1 MKKSFFA
8 AICGLLAVLL
18 INCATEA
25 IMISNSYDYDY
36 ASQQEEIIR
45 RRDMKPEWFEKEQ
58 NRRDWVDKNNKNDTI
73 LFFFGENTRTNAE
86 VDAAG
91 LSTWTAAQAAD
102 VVYQDILRQIAVLID
117 NETKYSSEDF
127 VSEEEMTDNVSET
140 QISGQNRRTQ
150 AQVTSSQRTRSQ
162 VRTEFSSQVE
172 SRSAARYRGLS
183 LEGIYTETWAQD
195 IKKKRII
202 VNRVWQVYSI
212 TRADIVEAQ
221 REIARERQQAINEE
235 QRAQI
240 LRKQEEELFANLV
253 SEYRVA
259 LDGIRQIDFLQTEAE
274 VQFRERYNELL
285 YINSRLKLLPT
296 LQSRNDDIGREYSD
310 FIVEIGNEIS
320 KNNPSERY
328 LRYIENMH
336 RQIVYKDGVIDE
348 LRNRGAAG
356 QGYNIRS
363 QTYILSF
370 PQRPNETRVSSVNIY
385 AANEMVTNM
394 DYISFSSIN
403 GRSNFSRGEYGLNS
417 PAISVSWNEAALYC
431 NWLSRLYGYTPCYTE
446 SSGQI
451 TAYDKT
457 RNGYRLPERN
467 EIIAILASQSVIIN
481 EAEFT
486 RIGIWSSDGG
496 LSEPTVYILSDGPG
510 QMSERYR
517 IMSLGR
523 DNNDWEI
530 GFRVIRNA
538 E

>member
-8 AICGLLAVLL
+8 AICGFLAVFL

-36 ASQQEEIIR
+36 FSQQEEIIR
-45 RRDMKPEWFEKEQ
+45 KRDMKPEWFEKEQ
-58 NRRDWVDKNNKNDTI
+58 NRRDWVDRNNKNDTI

-86 VDAAG
+86 VEASG
-91 LSTWTAAQAAD
+91 LNTWTAAQATE
-102 VVYQDILRQIAVLID
+102 VVYQDILRQIAAFID
-117 NETKYSSEDF
+117 NETKYSLEDF
-127 VSEEEMTDNVSET
+127 VSEEEIIDSVSET
-140 QISGQNRRTQ
+140 QISRQNQRTQ
-150 AQVTSSQRTRSQ
+150 AQATSSQRTRSQ

-172 SRSAARYRGLS
+172 SRSAARYRGLT
-183 LEGIYTETWAQD
+183 LEDNYTETWAQD

-212 TRADIVEAQ
+212 TRADIEEAQ

-240 LRKQEEELFANLV
+240 LQKQEEELFANLTNQ
-253 SEYRVA
+253 YRVVIESVR
-259 LDGIRQIDFLQTEAE
+259 LIDFSQTGAD
-274 VQFRERYNELL
+274 VQFRDRYNELL
-285 YINSRLKLLPT
+285 LIHAQLRTLST
-296 LQSRNDDIGREYSD
+296 LQSRNDDLGREYSD

-336 RQIVYKDGVIDE
+336 RQIVYRDGVIDE

-370 PQRPNETRVSSVNIY
+370 PQKPNETRVSSVNIY

-403 GRSNFSRGEYGLNS
+403 GRSSFSRGEYGLNS

-431 NWLSRLYGYTPCYTE
+431 NWLSRLYGYTPCYAE
-446 SSGQI
+446 SNGQI

-457 RNGYRLPERN
+457 KNGYRLPERN
-467 EIIAILASQSVIIN
+467 EIIAILNSQSVVIN
-481 EAEFT
+481 EAEFK

-496 LSEPTVYILSDGPG
+496 LSEPTVYILSDGQG

-530 GFRVIRNA
+530 GFRVVRNA